1 MPCASTCTIS
11 LIPHKKL
18 QGETSLSTDAEKSH
32 SEFKSV
38 VSGHTANKM
47 SLH

>member
-18 QGETSLSTDAEKSH
+18 QDETSLSTDAEKSH
-32 SEFKSV
+32 SGKSV